1 MCGIS
6 GMLKWNGTSPED
18 PALLRQMIKSMDHR
32 GPDGKGIYI
41 DDRVGLGHARLS
53 IIDPQWGF
61 QPLSNEDG
69 SLWLVCNGEIFNYI
83 ELRSL
88 LRKQGH
94 RFCSKSDVEVI
105 LHLYEVF
112 QDDLVEY
119 LNGQYAFALWDRRAQ
134 RLLLGRDHVGICP
147 LYYTKLQNGIA
158 FASEVK
164 ALFQL
169 PEVPRQLNMS
179 AMMQTLTFWAPI
191 PGESPFQNVHEVK
204 PGHLMSITKER
215 TEEKRYWRPDFSPDP
230 DEQISRPEEAV
241 QILQDVLADAVRI
254 RLRAD
259 VPVGAY
265 LSGGLDSSITAAL
278 IKTVSPGYLKT
289 FSVGFANAH
298 YDESMYQDQMVK
310 HLQTEHARLL
320 CQDED
325 MAARLAEVIWHT
337 EKPVLRSAP
346 VPLYMLSQLVR
357 NEGFKVVLTG
367 EGADEFFSGYNIY
380 KETKIRSF
388 IAQQPGSPF
397 RVNLLQRLYPY
408 LDNKSARNAVY
419 WQDYFLKDVANTQ
432 DPFYSHRM
440 RWQIGAFVS
449 QFMQADAMRQLGS
462 YDVIADLQSRIS
474 GDLQNLS
481 PFARAHALETYLFLP
496 SYLLSSQGDRMLMG
510 HGVEGRYPFLDKRVI
525 NLANLMAPQLK
536 LKVLKEKWI
545 LKKAFSHLVP
555 PSITSR
561 AKQPYRAPIR
571 SIIETGEKM
580 HWPYLDS
587 EWVKKYNLFDA
598 ARVERLKQKF
608 LNPDTTVA
616 ARDEMAIMFIIT
628 AGMMQERFINGHNLL
643 NNDDI
648 PNCLVFDKRTE
659 MNYPMTTGSAYHA
672 AAQAMAH

>member
-6 GMLKWNGTSPED
+6 GMLKWNGTSPDD
-18 PALLRQMIKSMDHR
+18 PALLRQMVKSMDHR

-119 LNGQYAFALWDRRAQ
+119 LNGQYAFALWDKRAQ
-134 RLLLGRDHVGICP
+134 RLLLGRDHVGIAP
-147 LYYTKLQNGIA
+147 LYYTRLQHGIA

-164 ALFQL
+164 ALYQL
-169 PEVPRQLNMS
+169 PEVHRQLNMT
-179 AMMQTLTFWAPI
+179 ALMQTLTFWAPI
-191 PGESPFQNVHEVK
+191 PGETPFQNVYEVK
-204 PGHLMSITKER
+204 PGHLMSVTKER
-215 TEEKRYWRPDFSPDP
+215 SEEKRYWRADFNPDP
-230 DEQISRPEEAV
+230 DEQISKPEEVV

-265 LSGGLDSSITAAL
+265 LSGGLDSSITSAL
-278 IKTVSPGYLKT
+278 IRTVSPGYLKT

-298 YDESMYQDQMVK
+298 YDESVYQEQMAK
-310 HLQTEHARLL
+310 HLQTDHARLQ
-320 CQDED
+320 CQDEE
-325 MAARLAEVIWHT
+325 MAMRLADVIWHT
-337 EKPVLRSAP
+337 EKPVMRSAP
-346 VPLYMLSQLVR
+346 VPLFMLSQLVR
-357 NEGFKVVLTG
+357 NDGFKVVLTG

-388 IAQQPGSPF
+388 IARQSDSPF
-397 RVNLLQRLYPY
+397 RANLLQRLYPY
-408 LDNKSARNAVY
+408 LDSKSARNAVY
-419 WQDYFLKDVANTQ
+419 WQEYFLKDVANVQ

-440 RWQIGAFVS
+440 RWQIGSFVS
-449 QFMQADAMRQLGS
+449 QFLQSDVTRHIGAYDA
-462 YDVIADLQSRIS
+462 VADLAGQV
-474 GDLQNLS
+474 GNELKDLS
-481 PFARAHALETYLFLP
+481 PLARAHFLETYLFLP
-496 SYLLSSQGDRMLMG
+496 GYLLSSQGDRMLMG

-525 NLANLMAPQLK
+525 NLANLMSPQLK

-545 LKKAFSHLVP
+545 LKKSFSHLVP
-555 PSITSR
+555 PSIIARS
-561 AKQPYRAPIR
+561 KQPYRAPIR
-571 SIIETGEKM
+571 SIIQTGEKRQ
-580 HWPYLDS
+580 WPYLDS
-587 EWVKKYNLFDA
+587 EWIKQLNLFDPT
-598 ARVERLKQKF
+598 RVERLKQKF
-608 LNPDTTVA
+608 LSPETTVA

-628 AGMMQERFINGHNLL
+628 TGMLQERFISGQNLL

-659 MNYPMTTGSAYHA
+659 MNYPMTMGGTYHA
-672 AAQAMAH
+672 SARALVH